1 MICPGCQQEHIDGGF
16 CLPGGHVVATDPLL
30 GKPLGDYGLVRELG
44 RGSSGVV
51 YLAEH
56 LATGLNVAIKLAR
69 RGGTADVAAGRQMAR
84 EARFANQIALES
96 VVNVFDFNDED
107 PLGPYVVM
115 EYVEGE
121 PLSDLGSQR
130 LPTDKALALLA
141 QLADVL
147 AEAHERNIV
156 HAALKPTNIFRML
169 NEKKE
174 SFPKLLPFGVATGP
188 RIDGE
193 EPGDRDVATL
203 GSADFRAPE
212 QTLGAPADPRM
223 DVYALGA
230 IGYLLATGRR
240 PFITP
245 TPEALQRAHAEV
257 MPTAPHRVDVR
268 VSRAWSATLLRA
280 LEKSPDNRFRTV
292 RDFAEALRAA
302 AAAPAGTGTTTVVL
316 GGDGANLIA
325 PVQSVP
331 SPVPSF
337 ASTPVP
343 QRQSPVPQAAPQGGG
358 AGGAGGLER
367 FLTNT
372 PAPQRPPAPTGG
384 VAGGLGDFVV
394 TSVPAQQR
402 PSPAPQPAP
411 ASPAGGAA
419 GGLADN
425 FVVTTPQRPSP
436 VPQKASSPSTPAIG
450 SPSASPF
457 GTYATP
463 ISTPSPSAPVHSSP
477 SQPPAQGLVLRVV
490 VSDEKGATLGDFA
503 CNSVTRAGLIVV
515 TPGPFPALLSRVKL
529 AFADVNGLTCEAQV
543 VHHVTP
549 DQATQWK
556 MSPGYGVQFIA
567 LSPEQRAMLESA
579 HQGLKVPETPS
590 GLARRPD
597 DPAAEEVL
605 RRYSAERAND
615 AYAMLT
621 ISKGAPFDAIRDR
634 VRDAK
639 RNLEAL
645 TERPLSLAQQK
656 ALGDARARVEE
667 VGKTLCEPETRLEYD
682 AGRGN
687 FEGVARCISA
697 GLSVAQLEAARIRFL
712 KSHPGVESKTP
723 GNLLAAQTLEAR
735 QQMAQAL
742 DAYADTLRLD
752 PLNLAAQ
759 QRYWAVRR
767 QLDKA

>member
-1 MICPGCQQEHIDGGF
+1 MICPGCQQEHIDGGT
-16 CLPGGHVVATDPLL
+16 CPLGETVVANDPLL

-69 RGGTADVAAGRQMAR
+69 RGNAPDLVEGRRMAR

-115 EYVEGE
+115 EYLEGE

-130 LPTDKALALLA
+130 LPADKALALLA
-141 QLADVL
+141 RLADVL

-156 HAALKPTNIFRML
+156 HAALKPSNIFLML
-169 NEKKE
+169 NEKQE
-174 SFPKLLPFGVATGP
+174 SLPRLLPFGVAIGP
-188 RIDGE
+188 RVDGE
-193 EPGDRDVATL
+193 EPGDREVATL
-203 GSADFRAPE
+203 GSPDFRAPE
-212 QTLGAPADPRM
+212 QTQGAPADPRM

-280 LEKSPDNRFRTV
+280 LEKSPDNRYRTA
-292 RDFAEALRAA
+292 RDFADALRAA
-302 AAAPAGTGTTTVVL
+302 AAAPVGSGTATVVL
-316 GGDGANLIA
+316 GGDGSNLIA
-325 PVQSVP
+325 PV
-331 SPVPSF
+331 
-337 ASTPVP
+337 ASTP
-343 QRQSPVPQAAPQGGG
+343 
-358 AGGAGGLER
+358 
-367 FLTNT
+367 T
-372 PAPQRPPAPTGG
+372 PAPTFAATP
-384 VAGGLGDFVV
+384 
-394 TSVPAQQR
+394 VPQR

-411 ASPAGGAA
+411 GAAGGLESFITSTPVPQRPPAPAGGVT

-425 FVVTTPQRPSP
+425 FVVSSTPAQQPSPAPQKAPSPSGAAGGLADGFVVTTAPQRP
-436 VPQKASSPSTPAIG
+436 AT
-450 SPSASPF
+450 PSAGAQSVSPF
-457 GTYATP
+457 GTYSTP
-463 ISTPSPSAPVHSSP
+463 ISTPTPSSPVASSSP
-477 SQPPAQGLVLRVV
+477 SQPAAQGLVLRVV
-490 VSDEKGATLGDFA
+490 VSDEKGNTLGDFA

-529 AFADVNGLTCEAQV
+529 VFADVNGLSCDAQV
-543 VHHVTP
+543 VHHVTQE
-549 DQATQWK
+549 QATQWK
-556 MSPGYGVQFIA
+556 MSPGFGVQFIA

-590 GLARRPD
+590 GLSKRPD

-615 AYAMLT
+615 PYAMLA
-621 ISKGAPFDAIRDR
+621 ISKAAPFDAIRDR

-639 RNLEAL
+639 RNLDAL
-645 TERPLSLAQQK
+645 SERPLSLNQQK
-656 ALGDARARVEE
+656 ALTDARARIED
-667 VGKTLCEPETRLEYD
+667 VGKMLCEAERRLEYD

-697 GLSVAQLEAARIRFL
+697 GISVAQLEAARDRFL
-712 KSHPGVESKTP
+712 KAHPGVGAKTP